1 MDRRT
6 THWVLVPALLL
17 CSPVTGLSQDQDTSD
32 TAKQTVAILEIAGAT
47 STSLRGER
55 SSFGPN
61 IAVEITPIENWLEL
75 EMGVT
80 PLFRPHHSAE
90 WNTDLLFKKPWD
102 VSRQFEFMVGLGPE
116 WVHTKEPG
124 ANKNSIAGEA
134 VIDLMFWP
142 GQKRRFGM
150 FIEPRYDYN
159 FARGHEQS
167 FGITAGLLIALR

>member
-1 MDRRT
+1 MLLWRSVT
-6 THWVLVPALLL
+6 AL
-17 CSPVTGLSQDQDTSD
+17 GKDTSD
-32 TAKQTVAILEIAGAT
+32 ADKDAGKEAIAILEIAGAS
-47 STSLRGER
+47 STSLKGEG

-61 IAVEITPIENWLEL
+61 IAVEITPIKRWLEL

-80 PLFRPHHSAE
+80 PLFRRHHSAE

-102 VSRQFEFMVGLGPE
+102 VSKQFEFMVGFGQE

-124 ANKNSIAGEA
+124 AKRNSIGGEA

-150 FIEPRYDYN
+150 FIEPSYAYN

-167 FGITAGLLIALR
+167 FGITAGLLIAIR